1 MAVATRPKAQMF
13 SLRTPLLSEG
23 RSTRFV
29 CRTDLMSVAIKV
41 YAQGG
46 ENALHTHLAED
57 HTFVVLDG
65 EATFYD
71 QDSNATVVKKHQG
84 IGLPRGAY
92 YWFKSTGDRNL
103 VLVRFGACL
112 PGATGDSRVD
122 PQGRSLPGDSVA
134 NKHIEGVPIPGQF
147 FGD

>member
-1 MAVATRPKAQMF
+1 MAVQTRPKAQVF
-13 SLRTPLLSEG
+13 SLKTPLLSEG
-23 RSTRFV
+23 RTTSFI

-46 ENALHTHLAED
+46 ENAAHTHLAED

-71 QDSNATVVKKHQG
+71 EKENPTVVKKYEG

-103 VLVRFGACL
+103 VLLRFGANV
-112 PGATGDSRVD
+112 PGMVGDSRVD
-122 PQGRSLPGDSVA
+122 PQGRPLPGESPE
-134 NKHIEGVPIPGQF
+134 NKHIVGVPIPGKF